1 MMRFGARIVLN
12 EDLLLNG
19 GMTKIPRGAL
29 GRITRQARE
38 SGNKADGMLWGVTFD
53 KGPEVWCAQF
63 SLREA
68 S

>member
-1 MMRFGARIVLN
+1 MFVGARVALI
-12 EDLLLNG
+12 EDLLLTG
-19 GMTKIPRGAL
+19 GMTKIPRGAF
-29 GRITRQARE
+29 GQITRPARE